1 MSYHCLPSS
10 ASKKPSCKERM
21 SPGLPPCSSTISI
34 LIRVMRGSTS
44 TEASSQDLEDG
55 FVMASTKGG
64 EGEMG
69 EGEMRKFI
77 DET

>member
-1 MSYHCLPSS
+1 
-10 ASKKPSCKERM
+10 
-21 SPGLPPCSSTISI
+21 
-34 LIRVMRGSTS
+34 MRGSTS

-69 EGEMRKFI
+69 EGEIRKFI